1 MPRPVSPTPLQ
12 IVKCRLSAMASCLF
26 PCVCVCVYFNSQ
38 YLLYICVLN
47 VKLCGGGERPRLGQT
62 SRDAPRDAG
71 YPPHAVLGVSDAKFR
86 QVCL

>member
-26 PCVCVCVYFNSQ
+26 PCVCVYVYFNSQ